1 MCKNTELPRPHMAG
15 GKDRQADNR
24 NQGPVAS
31 EGSLGST
38 RGLGA
43 VGKGHL
49 IGAGARSKLGRSE
62 GSQRPSRQ
70 VSGNADCMHP
80 EHSYDSVVFA
90 SLSSAASPLGGPTP
104 IKVSMISGFPHSSTG
119 SKIPEHQ
126 NLPGGL

>member
-70 VSGNADCMHP
+70 VSGNADYTQNTAMTQSC
-80 EHSYDSVVFA
+80 
-90 SLSSAASPLGGPTP
+90 LPLCLL
-104 IKVSMISGFPHSSTG
+104 
-119 SKIPEHQ
+119 Q
-126 NLPGGL
+126 LLPLEVPLL